1 MFLHEFQA
9 KELLARFGVNA
20 PRGRVVAS
28 ASEAERAAHR
38 LGCRRF
44 AVKAQVHAGDRR
56 ANGGVLFADDAT
68 QAATAAAGLIGRPL
82 VTSQTAPAGQLVR
95 LAYIEEAIDIDRVLY
110 LAVTIDAAAGRLVLL
125 ASSLGGDDVEAEIA
139 RDPAAMLRL
148 PISFSR
154 PPVPTDYLDFAAR
167 LELPEAATLEL
178 AGLMAR
184 LVEAAIDC
192 DAQLIEINPLA
203 LTPAGSLVAL
213 DAKMQID
220 ENAMFRQPELA
231 GLRDVEAAETGD
243 PLELAA
249 QVHQI
254 NYVRMDGEIGVVVN
268 GAGLALATLDVLVD
282 CGGRPANFM
291 DIRTTATTQDI
302 AYGFGLILSNERTR
316 AVLVNVHG
324 GGMQRCDM
332 IAEGIAIAMRGA
344 RRTLPLVVRLAG
356 NNADFARIRMKSAGL
371 VFDEARN
378 MRHAAELAVARAAG
392 KGAA

>member
-9 KELLARFGVNA
+9 KELLARYGVNA
-20 PRGRVVAS
+20 PRGRVAAS
-28 ASEAERAAHR
+28 AGEAERAAHR
-38 LGCRRF
+38 LGCERF
-44 AVKAQVHAGDRR
+44 AVKAQVHAGDRG
-56 ANGGVLFADDAT
+56 ANGGVLFATNPAS
-68 QAATAAAGLIGRPL
+68 AAAAVAGLIGRPL
-82 VTSQTAPAGQLVR
+82 VTSQTGPGGQLVR
-95 LAYIEEAIDIDRVLY
+95 LAYIEEAVEIAQLLY
-110 LAVTIDAAAGRLVLL
+110 VAVTIDAAAGRLTLL
-125 ASSLGGDDVEAEIA
+125 LSASGGDDVETAIA

-148 PISFSR
+148 PISLLT
-154 PPVPTDYLDFAAR
+154 PPGPEDYLSFAKR
-167 LELPEAATLEL
+167 IELPEAVTRDL

-184 LVEAAIDC
+184 LVEATLDC

-203 LTPAGSLVAL
+203 LTPAGQLVAL

-231 GLRDVEAAETGD
+231 SLRDVEAAESGD

-254 NYVRMDGEIGVVVN
+254 NYIRLHGEIGVVVN
-268 GAGLALATLDVLVD
+268 GAGLALATLDTLID

-302 AYGFGLILSNERTR
+302 AYGFGLILSNERTK
-316 AVLVNVHG
+316 AILINVHG

-356 NNADFARIRMKSAGL
+356 NNADFARTRMHAAGL
-371 VFDEARN
+371 VLDEARD
-378 MRHAAELAVARAAG
+378 MRHAAELAVAHAAR
-392 KGAA
+392 KGDS